1 MEVPFNPK
9 LAERLSQTQVVA
21 VIVIE
26 KVEDAVPMANAL
38 MKGGIDAIE
47 LTLRTPVAIE
57 AMKKI
62 VRELPE
68 MSVGIGTVIE
78 IEQVRIVHGEGA
90 NFAVAPGMNRKVLEE
105 ALGLGLSFAPGV
117 ATPSDIE
124 TALEYGCRLLKFF
137 PAEPIGGLSYLRSM
151 AAPYVHLGIRYIP
164 LGGIKPA
171 NLKEYL
177 EDPLIA
183 AIGGSWI
190 APKDLINEKNWNMI
204 TTNSREERE
213 ITLS

>member
-68 MSVGIGTVIE
+68 MSVGIGTVSE
-78 IEQVRIVHGEGA
+78 IAQVRIVHGEGA

-204 TTNSREERE
+204 TTNSREARE

>member
-1 MEVPFNPK
+1 VELPFDSK

-62 VRELPE
+62 VQELPE

-78 IEQVRIVHGEGA
+78 IEQVRTVHGEGA
-90 NFAVAPGMNRKVLEE
+90 TFAVAPGMNRKVLEE
-105 ALGLGLSFAPGV
+105 AIRLGLSFAPGV

-124 TALEYGCRLLKFF
+124 TALEYECRLLKFF

-164 LGGIKPA
+164 LGGIKPE

-177 EDPLIA
+177 KDPLIA

-204 TTNSREERE
+204 TANSREARE

>member
-90 NFAVAPGMNRKVLEE
+90 NFAVAPGMNR
-105 ALGLGLSFAPGV
+105 
-117 ATPSDIE
+117 
-124 TALEYGCRLLKFF
+124 
-137 PAEPIGGLSYLRSM
+137 
-151 AAPYVHLGIRYIP
+151 
-164 LGGIKPA
+164 
-171 NLKEYL
+171 
-177 EDPLIA
+177 
-183 AIGGSWI
+183 
-190 APKDLINEKNWNMI
+190 
-204 TTNSREERE
+204 
-213 ITLS
+213 

>member
-1 MEVPFNPK
+1 MELPFNLK

-38 MKGGIDAIE
+38 MEGGIDAIE

-78 IEQVRIVHGEGA
+78 IEQARTVHGEGA
-90 NFAVAPGMNRKVLEE
+90 AFAVAPGMNRKVMEE
-105 ALGLGLSFAPGV
+105 AIRLGLSFAPGV

-151 AAPYVHLGIRYIP
+151 AAPYMHLGIKYIP

-204 TTNSREERE
+204 TVNSREARE

>member
-204 TTNSREERE
+204 TTNSREARE